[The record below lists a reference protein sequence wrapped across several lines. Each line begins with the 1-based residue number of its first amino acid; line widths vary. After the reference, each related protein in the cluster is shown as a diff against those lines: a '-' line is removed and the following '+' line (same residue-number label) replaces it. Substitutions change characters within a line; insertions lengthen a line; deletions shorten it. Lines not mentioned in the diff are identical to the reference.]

1 MRAWHFSENA
11 YHLLPDPRQYDS
23 IRVTLPNR
31 YYDPKLGADLYHRYI
46 DEWVIAEELG
56 LEIMVNEHH
65 QTATN
70 LNPAAPIIMGILARE
85 TKKARLLILGNPIAN
100 RREPVRVAEEMAMVD
115 VYSRGRL
122 ECGFVRGVPYELSA
136 GNHRP
141 TRMMERFWEAHDLIL
156 KAWTSHN
163 GPFNWEGKYF
173 HHRQV
178 NIWPRPYQQPHPPV
192 WITALSPDSAKQVAE
207 RGYVIACFLTG
218 FEGTRAVFDSYRARR
233 AELGLTAPRADR
245 FAYAALVYTGE
256 TDEEGL
262 AGARK
267 LMWYVEANKVPF
279 QFTNPPGYHPI
290 AVTVRTLKTPGGAGI
305 FKMFH
310 NPKLEEFMAH
320 GLVFAGNP
328 DSVYRQIMRMYNHV
342 GGFGHLLIMGQAG
355 FLDHKET
362 VKGMTMFAKEV
373 YPRLKEL
380 EAGGAP

>member
-11 YHLLPDPRQYDS
+11 YHLLPDAKEYDS

-31 YYDPKLGADLYHRYI
+31 YYDPKIGADLYHRFI
-46 DEWVIAEELG
+46 DEWLIAEELG
-56 LEIMVNEHH
+56 LDIMVNEHH
-65 QTATN
+65 QTSTN
-70 LNPAAPIIMGILARE
+70 LNPAGPIIMGILARE
-85 TKKARLLILGNPIAN
+85 TKTARLLILGNPIAN

-122 ECGFVRGVPYELSA
+122 EVGFVRGVPYEMSA

-141 TRMMERFWEAHDLIL
+141 TRMMERFWEAYDLIL
-156 KAWTSHN
+156 KAWTSHD

-192 WITALSPDSAKQVAE
+192 WITALSPGSAQAVGE
-207 RGYVIACFLTG
+207 HGTVVACFLTG
-218 FEGTRAVFDSYRARR
+218 FDGSKQVFDAYRARR
-233 AELGLTAPRADR
+233 AELGLPPAGLDR

-256 TDEEGL
+256 TDEEGY

-279 QFTNPPGYHPI
+279 QFTSPPGYHPPQ
-290 AVTVRTLKTPGGAGI
+290 AMAGAMKGPASGV
-305 FKMFH
+305 FKMFQ
-310 NPKLEEFMAH
+310 NPQLESFMEH

-328 DSVYRQIMRMYNHV
+328 DSVYRQITKFYEHV
-342 GGFGHLLIMGQAG
+342 GGFGHILLMGQAG
-355 FLDHKET
+355 FLDHQET
-362 VKGMTMFAKEV
+362 VKGMTLFAREV
-373 YPRLKEL
+373 YPRLKEFSP
-380 EAGGAP
+380 AVAA